1 MGMQSATDARTVDR
15 QGSAWG
21 WPLLAVGLAV
31 LEIFVDTQVRHL
43 IWFGAIGAV
52 ATVAGCWLILP
63 ALTRLVE
70 SATPERAR
78 SFAGGALLT
87 GVLLLAGCVFVY
99 ASALSRV
106 TGVLVAPF
114 GIFVLG
120 VGFWSRTTGRLPS
133 RWLWLVGAVML
144 LALVVLGVMSVYYG
158 ATHPPMTA

>member
-1 MGMQSATDARTVDR
+1 MGMQTTTDAPSITR

-31 LEIFVDTQVRHL
+31 LEIFVDTQFRHL
-43 IWFGAIGAV
+43 LWLGALGAL

-78 SFAGGALLT
+78 AFSGGALLS
-87 GVLLLAGCVFVY
+87 GVLLLAGCVFLY

-120 VGFWSRTTGRLPS
+120 LGFWSRTTGRLPS

-144 LALVVLGVMSVYYG
+144 LALVVLGVMSVYYA
-158 ATHPPMTA
+158 ATHPPMPV

>member
-1 MGMQSATDARTVDR
+1 MGMQTTTTAPSTTR

-31 LEIFVDTQVRHL
+31 LEIFVDTEFRNL
-43 IWFGAIGAV
+43 LWLGALGAV
-52 ATVAGCWLILP
+52 ASVAGCWLILP

-70 SATPERAR
+70 SATPERAHAV
-78 SFAGGALLT
+78 SGVALLT
-87 GVLLLAGCVFVY
+87 GVLLLVGCVVLY

-114 GIFVLG
+114 GIFMLG

-144 LALVVLGVMSVYYG
+144 LALVVLGVMSAYYG